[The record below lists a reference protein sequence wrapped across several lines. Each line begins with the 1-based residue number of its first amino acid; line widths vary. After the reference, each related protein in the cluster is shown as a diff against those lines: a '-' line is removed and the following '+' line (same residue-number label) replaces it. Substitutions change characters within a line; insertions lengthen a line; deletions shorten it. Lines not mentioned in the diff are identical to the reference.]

1 MSKKQTISA
10 VTILIIA
17 FTAYIGLD
25 AYQTNVHDSRI
36 SIFESI
42 STTVGASEPAEAT
55 DQGTGE
61 AGKVASETG
70 KARHATGEMGKLS
83 ANLGKPPVNLGTRQ
97 TLLTL
102 IG

>member
-1 MSKKQTISA
+1 MSKKQTISGVA
-10 VTILIIA
+10 ILIIA

-25 AYQTNVHDSRI
+25 AYQTNVHDSKS

-70 KARHATGEMGKLS
+70 AQPGMRP